1 MPYICLH
8 WFYHNL
14 LKKVLLFTILMVEII
29 LELYKLR
36 KSEMVASVLYLWA
49 EMYVSTINLLCF
61 VQVFNVASNL
71 NVRALEA
78 HTLCEK

>member
-1 MPYICLH
+1 
-8 WFYHNL
+8 
-14 LKKVLLFTILMVEII
+14 MVEII

-49 EMYVSTINLLCF
+49 EMYVSTINLLRF
-61 VQVFNVASNL
+61 VQVVNVASNL
-71 NVRALEA
+71 NARALEA